1 MANVCDVAK
10 YILARCGRVSTWKL
24 QKLCFYAQ
32 AWALAWHDNEPL
44 FNEDFEAWANGPVC
58 RALYN
63 EHRGM
68 YMIQEDQ
75 LSGGDIKNLSE
86 SQVEDIDAVLEFYGE
101 KEPYWLREQTHSE
114 EPWINARKR
123 AKCADGES
131 CDEIITKE
139 EIGLY
144 YGSL

>member
-1 MANVCDVAK
+1 MARVFDVAK
-10 YILARCGRVSTWKL
+10 YILTKTGRVSTWKL

-58 RALYN
+58 RSLYN

-68 YMIQEDQ
+68 YMIQVDE
-75 LSGGDIKNLSE
+75 LKRGDIQQLTKP
-86 SQVEDIDAVLEFYGE
+86 QIDDIDAVLDFYGD
-101 KEPYWLREQTHSE
+101 KDPYWLREQTHSE
-114 EPWINARKR
+114 DPWMEARR
-123 AKCADGES
+123 RGKCAEAEP
-131 CDEIITKE
+131 CDEVITKD